1 MYFYFKMSFNWLKLL
16 PTYYELNG
24 LKKNWINN
32 NNSNATVN
40 IDFYLLTS
48 KQNVYN
54 TLIQFNIT

>member
-16 PTYYELNG
+16 PTYNELNG
-24 LKKNWINN
+24 LKKTESIT
-32 NNSNATVN
+32 NATVN